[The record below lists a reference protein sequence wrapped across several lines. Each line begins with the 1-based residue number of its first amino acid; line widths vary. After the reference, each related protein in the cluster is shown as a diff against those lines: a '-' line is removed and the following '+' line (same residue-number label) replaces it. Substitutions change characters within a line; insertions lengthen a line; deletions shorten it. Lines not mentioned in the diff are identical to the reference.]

1 MMTGSRMKPSAL
13 PMISAAALAL
23 TMPTKAAIA
32 QDIGTIAL
40 SVAQVTGTP
49 PGAAAR
55 ALQIGSPVV
64 MDEEVST
71 GAASRAE
78 VLFRDQTSLSLGAN
92 TAVVLDRFV
101 FDPRSGTGELAIG
114 MTQGVLRFIGGTL
127 SDTQPA
133 LVTTPTAT
141 IGIRGSSA
149 LISSDG
155 ERTIAVFIAGDE
167 LCLSP
172 NATAISFCTAQLGG
186 LLTEQGFGG
195 IVPPDLLAQISDQI
209 DQITAPDGQTT
220 DLGQFDLG
228 AVVPVDVQPFATG
241 GSQPPQTPQIVPDP
255 PPVPPQTTPVTQPP
269 PAPPQTTPVTQPPP
283 APIPPSDPPG
293 IPSVQ
298 DGDDD
303 SCSPNLDPYNC

>member
-1 MMTGSRMKPSAL
+1 MMKGLTMTPIAR
-13 PMISAAALAL
+13 PMISAALLAITLPATAAL
-23 TMPTKAAIA
+23 A

-49 PGAAAR
+49 PNAAAR
-55 ALQIGSPVV
+55 ALHIGSAVV
-64 MDEEVST
+64 LDEQVET

-101 FDPRSGTGELAIG
+101 FDPSSGAGELALT
-114 MTQGVLRFIGGTL
+114 MTQGALRFIGGTL

-155 ERTIAVFIAGDE
+155 QSTIAVFIAGDE
-167 LCLSP
+167 LCLTPSG
-172 NATAISFCTAQLGG
+172 NADSFCTAQLGG

-195 IVPPDLLAQISDQI
+195 IIPPDVFAQISGQI
-209 DQITAPDGQTT
+209 DQITAADGQKT

-228 AVVPVDVQPFATG
+228 AVVPVDVQPFSTG
-241 GSQPPQTPQIVPDP
+241 GSQPPQTPDIVAG
-255 PPVPPQTTPVTQPP
+255 PP
-269 PAPPQTTPVTQPPP
+269 PAPPQISTPPFPP
-283 APIPPSDPPG
+283 D
-293 IPSVQ
+293 
-298 DGDDD
+298 
-303 SCSPNLDPYNC
+303 